1 MAKMKS
7 TKTYVDKSNSLF
19 KLLKGN
25 IDNSYLIEV
34 LYYHVRKALLKTDF
48 NLNNVDAF
56 NISGKYCG
64 YDLLVDLNR
73 FYDNVV
79 RSLSLALSLRAII
92 LNKNYLKLAY
102 NDELLFYSIS
112 SNYLSWDSHKVI
124 MDCMEDEDFSSIYK
138 MINCYKDERVI
149 SEELIEDFKQ
159 KTIDPGYRHHEEF
172 CKKLAARD
180 DYHGKTVIKNNQF
193 FYSDIESFVVGKVV
207 EYVGNTVF
215 AYCENLKQIEFE
227 GKVIFGYFPIIECN
241 NLRKIIV
248 PTELVEYYKT
258 ALPYY
263 QNIVC
268 DPDHQFDV
276 PEKYEEPRLE
286 QAKEI
291 EVIDDLEIEHVYVDA
306 TSADP
311 YVETEID
318 QDESGGA
325 IDYTIIKKVFDKKA
339 TSYKFFW
346 FLAILDIYYF
356 RRQVTISYKNIVA
369 KMAAYAWGY
378 LFHKKMD
385 FGHVDQMKKYLSEI
399 KEIVEI
405 SDDAKD
411 DIVEETILEN
421 YDRLGIKKIL
431 SPLLKNVPYRFLSPW
446 IPFTTQEDVVEKSYN
461 YKKYHGVYGIYDEGI
476 ILNAEWLE
484 YFRNHYSEMKN
495 FAIKELEKT
504 YLAKE

>member
-325 IDYTIIKKVFDKKA
+325 ID
-339 TSYKFFW
+339 
-346 FLAILDIYYF
+346 
-356 RRQVTISYKNIVA
+356 
-369 KMAAYAWGY
+369 
-378 LFHKKMD
+378 
-385 FGHVDQMKKYLSEI
+385 
-399 KEIVEI
+399 
-405 SDDAKD
+405 
-411 DIVEETILEN
+411 
-421 YDRLGIKKIL
+421 
-431 SPLLKNVPYRFLSPW
+431 
-446 IPFTTQEDVVEKSYN
+446 
-461 YKKYHGVYGIYDEGI
+461 
-476 ILNAEWLE
+476 
-484 YFRNHYSEMKN
+484 
-495 FAIKELEKT
+495 
-504 YLAKE
+504 